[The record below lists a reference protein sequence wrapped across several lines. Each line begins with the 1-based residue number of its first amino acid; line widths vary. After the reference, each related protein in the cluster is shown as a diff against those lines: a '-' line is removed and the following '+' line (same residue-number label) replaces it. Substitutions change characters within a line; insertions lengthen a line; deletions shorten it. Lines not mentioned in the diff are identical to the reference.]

1 MRRLWDAYAFPGFR
15 PRPTVRGVFG
25 DPKARV
31 ITLERRSKKRSAA
44 AVVER
49 SLGWYDRRTRQVR
62 DLSCGDTRIYLEF
75 EVRRVQCRRCGKVKR
90 ERLEFLADNP
100 FYTKRFAHYVGRRCR
115 STTIKDLAKEL
126 HLDWDTVKTLE
137 KQYMR
142 AQLAKAGTPGP
153 KAIGIDEISIRKGH
167 TYRIVVSDLLRRRPI
182 WFGGEDRSEKSMAM
196 FYQQLGPKKSRG
208 IRLAVMDMWK
218 PFRNVTNTHAP
229 QAAILFDKFHV
240 MRHLGEAL
248 DKVRK
253 AEYARLSGRD
263 RSFIKG
269 QKYTLL
275 SHRENLTPAG
285 RQNLRK
291 LLAAN
296 KRLNTAYLLKES
308 FGQLWDY
315 EREGWARRFFDNWR
329 ASLKWQRLEPYEK
342 FAEMID
348 RHWDGIAAYCKPENK
363 VSLGFVEGLNN
374 KIRVIQRRAYGLRDE
389 EYLRLKILTCMLP
402 EL

>member
-1 MRRLWDAYAFPGFR
+1 
-15 PRPTVRGVFG
+15 VH
-25 DPKARV
+25 
-31 ITLERRSKKRSAA
+31 RSF
-44 AVVER
+44 
-49 SLGWYDRRTRQVR
+49 YDRTQRQVR
-62 DLSCGDTRIYLEF
+62 DLPCGDTRIYLQI
-75 EVRRVQCRRCGKVKR
+75 EVRRVACRNCGQVKR
-90 ERLEFLADNP
+90 ERLGFLADNP
-100 FYTKRFAHYVGRRCR
+100 FYTKRFAYYVGRRCR
-115 STTIKDLAKEL
+115 QATVQDVAKEL
-126 HLDWDTVKTLE
+126 KLDWHAVKELD

-167 TYRIVVSDLLRRRPI
+167 TYRIVVSDLIRGRPI
-182 WFGGEDRSEKSMAM
+182 WFGGKDRSEASMGE
-196 FYQQLGPKKSRG
+196 FYVWLGEKKSRG

-218 PFRNVTNTHAP
+218 PFRNVTHERAP

-248 DKVRK
+248 DQVRK
-253 AEYARLSGRD
+253 SEYGRLTGRD
-263 RSFIKG
+263 RRFIKG

-275 SHRENLTPAG
+275 SRRENLTLEG
-285 RQNLRK
+285 RRALK
-291 LLAAN
+291 TLLAAN

-315 EREGWARRFFDNWR
+315 EREGWARRFFENWR
-329 ASLKWQRLEPYEK
+329 ASLKWQRLKPYEK

-348 RHWDGIAAYCKPENK
+348 RHWDGIAAYCQPENK

-402 EL
+402 TL